1 MIPQHNYLKLPK
13 FGDIVHLQ
21 NCLFMNEIKENEKLS
36 KSFSELKY
44 CSYILNDQTRSVTRK
59 LLNISYVKTDV
70 YGTQFAKY
78 HCIIDWNN
86 FKEIFLNLSPD
97 EHRNSKTKVPLKKL
111 LLNKYWSSL
120 EKQRKTSMP
129 WSTSVFSSR
138 SLLFFRTIIYYYY
151 YK

>member
-70 YGTQFAKY
+70 YGTQSAKY
-78 HCIIDWNN
+78 HCILI
-86 FKEIFLNLSPD
+86 ETTS
-97 EHRNSKTKVPLKKL
+97 R
-111 LLNKYWSSL
+111 KYS
-120 EKQRKTSMP
+120 
-129 WSTSVFSSR
+129 
-138 SLLFFRTIIYYYY
+138 
-151 YK
+151 